1 MLFRSFPLRP
11 AVCAS
16 GEGGSLGGHL
26 LRGSLQ
32 ELRTTQKRLIT
43 NEIHPWSRHP
53 TRVTDRVFRSRERS
67 IVRAWHRAVSCIAS
81 QREELMGN
89 ERGAALRT
97 MIAAGDFVVA
107 PGVFDGISAR
117 VADTMPFKALYMTGY
132 GVTASHHGLPDG

>member
-107 PGVFDGISAR
+107 PGVFDGISRSEEHTSELQSLMRISYA
-117 VADTMPFKALYMTGY
+117 VFCLK
-132 GVTASHHGLPDG
+132 HKKKNH

>member
-32 ELRTTQKRLIT
+32 ELRTTQKRRIT

-53 TRVTDRVFRSRERS
+53 PRVTDRVFRSRERS
-67 IVRAWHRAVSCIAS
+67 IVRAWPRAVSCIAP
-81 QREELMGN
+81 QRGELMGH
-89 ERGAALRT
+89 ERGAALRPMT
-97 MIAAGDFVVA
+97 AAGDFGVA
-107 PGVFDGISAR
+107 PVVFDGIRAR
-117 VADTMPFKALYMTGY
+117 VAERSARSRWGNEC
-132 GVTASHHGLPDG
+132 